1 MTQFN
6 NFPGSTTMSWT
17 TAITEL
23 LLQLPASS
31 YDKTSKIIL
40 ICLSAQGR
48 VTNVSK
54 DPPSS
59 EAELSVMKQLQ
70 EVLPGRHQDLD

>member
-40 ICLSAQGR
+40 ICLSAQVESLMLVR
-48 VTNVSK
+48 ILPAVKLNY
-54 DPPSS
+54 
-59 EAELSVMKQLQ
+59 QLWNSCRKYSQ
-70 EVLPGRHQDLD
+70 EDTKI